1 MDDTCETASRFQNTP
16 PIYDCAKGL
25 HSQICILAHAAFSP
39 LQTSQKHRSQ
49 NVNPTLRL
57 MVRDRTSCWS
67 AWHAKVSVSLV
78 SGGVSGRY
86 SCRGRQRRTSVRA
99 LLARSERCNRVRVL
113 LLNFKTMFEEDD
125 TQRDSKQTHTYHQ
138 PQHCIPQEFQRPW
151 KRFSTIIRW
160 QALNV
165 KPLFG
170 ILCANPRDLDPH
182 LHL

>member
-1 MDDTCETASRFQNTP
+1 MIAP
-16 PIYDCAKGL
+16 KA
-25 HSQICILAHAAFSP
+25 CILKSAFWPTPRFHPSRP
-39 LQTSQKHRSQ
+39 PKSTGAKTSIRFATD
-49 NVNPTLRL
+49 PTLRL